1 MSVFTPIIARAD
13 LPPTAAAGSTPE
25 TPLGEADFAATVT
38 SVKIVSEAALTAADA
53 TARTLTIFNRGPS
66 GAGTTVV
73 ATLVTN
79 LAGGNW
85 VANVEKDFTLSA
97 TPANLVLAAGD
108 NLECVETV
116 AGAGTARAASVI
128 TVRGTRNS

>member
-1 MSVFTPIIARAD
+1 MSVFTPIIVEAD

-25 TPLGEADFAATVT
+25 TPLGEAPFACTVT
-38 SVKIVSEAALTAADA
+38 SVKSVAEAALTAADA
-53 TARTLTIFNRGPS
+53 TARTLTLFNRGAT

-79 LAGGNW
+79 VAGGNW
-85 VANVEKDFTLSA
+85 VANVEKDWTLSA
-97 TPANLVLAAGD
+97 TAANLVLAQGD
-108 NLECVETV
+108 NLECVESV
-116 AGAGTARAASVI
+116 AGAGTARSATKV

>member
-1 MSVFTPIIARAD
+1 MSVFTPIIVEAD
-13 LPPTAAAGSTPE
+13 LALAAAAGVPE
-25 TPLGEADFAATVT
+25 TPLGEAPFAATVT
-38 SVKIVSEAALTAADA
+38 SVKIVSESALTAADA
-53 TARTLTIFNRGPS
+53 TARTLTIYNRGQA

-116 AGAGTARAASVI
+116 ASTGTARGASKI
-128 TVRGTRNS
+128 TIRGTRNS